1 MKQLVLY
8 SLVAVALFGADPKL
22 TDLATNAA
30 QLRSSLK
37 DDDLKKGVAYIG
49 DHEQMLFALDTD
61 KTPSLVTDD
70 DKPVPMARIDGNLW
84 TVVVRLTAGRS
95 HSFHYMI
102 DGAAFGGRL
111 ANGMQ
116 LDVPVFLP
124 SSYEQP
130 GIPQGKMSEKLVHTS
145 KVYDGMQ
152 SDYWIYVPEQYDP
165 AKPAALMIWQDG
177 QNHIARNGRRTLN
190 VLDNLT
196 YQKRI
201 PVMISVFISPGK
213 IGDKAMRSIEYDT
226 VNDTYEHYLDE
237 LLAGVYA
244 QYNIRKDSYSRG
256 IAGESS
262 GGICSFN
269 AAWQHPE
276 EFSRVLS
283 TIGSYTSIQWHPG
296 EIDGGNVYPNK
307 VRKEAK
313 RNIRVYL
320 QDGSEDLE
328 NDFGSWPLQNIQ
340 LANSLKMKGYD
351 FHLAFGNGTHNGA
364 DANSQLPTSLAWLWR
379 DYDPNKTEQV
389 YEQEAAEKT
398 KPLFRVRVYNR

>member
-1 MKQLVLY
+1 MRHIVLFGG
-8 SLVAVALFGADPKL
+8 LVAAAFAAEPKL
-22 TDLATNAA
+22 TDLAHNAA
-30 QLRSSLK
+30 QLRSTLK
-37 DDDLKKGVAYIG
+37 ADDLKKGLAYVG
-49 DHEQMLFALDTD
+49 DHEEVLFAIDTE
-61 KTPSLVTDD
+61 KTPALITDD
-70 DKPVPMARIDGNLW
+70 DKPVAMTRGDGNLW
-84 TVVVRLTAGRS
+84 TAIVRLTPGRS
-95 HSFHYMI
+95 HQFHYVI
-102 DGAAFGGRL
+102 DGASFGGRL
-111 ANGMQ
+111 
-116 LDVPVFLP
+116 DIPVFLP

-130 GIPQGKMSEKLVHTS
+130 DVPQGKMSDKLVHTS

-152 SDYWIYVPEQYDP
+152 SDYWIYVPAQYDP

-177 QNHIARNGRRTLN
+177 QGHIARNGPRTLN

-226 VNDTYEHYLDE
+226 VNDIYVHFLDE

-244 QYNIRKDSYSRG
+244 QYNIRKDSYSHG
-256 IAGESS
+256 IAGSSS

-296 EIDGGNVYPNK
+296 QIDGGNVYPNK

-328 NDFGSWPLQNIQ
+328 NDHGSWPLQNIQ

-351 FHLAFGNGTHNGA
+351 FHLAFGNGSHNGA
-364 DANSQLPTSLAWLWR
+364 DGNSQLPMSLAWLWR
-379 DYDPNKTEQV
+379 EYDPNKTEQN
-389 YEQEAAEKT
+389 YEQEAAEKA
-398 KPLFRVRVYNR
+398 KPMFRVHIYNR